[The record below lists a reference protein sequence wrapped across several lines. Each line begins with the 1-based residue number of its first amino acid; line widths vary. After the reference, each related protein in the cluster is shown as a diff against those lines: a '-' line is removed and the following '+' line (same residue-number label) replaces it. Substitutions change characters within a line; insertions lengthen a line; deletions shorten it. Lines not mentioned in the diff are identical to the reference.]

1 MRLFREPVAWRA
13 NKQGTATTS
22 LTEVEFP
29 ALSQT
34 AKEAICLLGPLFGF
48 TFQLDEPP
56 TIQCGCLQAIRL
68 LNRKVL
74 PNSRRIL
81 GTHSRGFSKR
91 SNEIR
96 WLQRQETE
104 RLILDG
110 LTRLFSKLRFRRLM
124 EMVWATSPDKATYVN
139 TSPRETRGRTR
150 EKWGG
155 RKGRKRR
162 KKEKEEVIIFTHSRR
177 LGYNPWRR
185 GRQTATHEL
194 NAYRGLRD

>member
-1 MRLFREPVAWRA
+1 MRLPPSYSTIESKSAAEFQTNLRHSFAWLLQEVQRD
-13 NKQGTATTS
+13 
-22 LTEVEFP
+22 TESKVP
-29 ALSQT
+29 RHQYHPHLDRSQRSET
-34 AKEAICLLGPLFGF
+34 V
-48 TFQLDEPP
+48 
-56 TIQCGCLQAIRL
+56 RL
-68 LNRKVL
+68 LERGVCD
-74 PNSRRIL
+74 SVGIRIAKNCQS
-81 GTHSRGFSKR
+81 HP
-91 SNEIR
+91 R

-155 RKGRKRR
+155 RKGRREGRKRR